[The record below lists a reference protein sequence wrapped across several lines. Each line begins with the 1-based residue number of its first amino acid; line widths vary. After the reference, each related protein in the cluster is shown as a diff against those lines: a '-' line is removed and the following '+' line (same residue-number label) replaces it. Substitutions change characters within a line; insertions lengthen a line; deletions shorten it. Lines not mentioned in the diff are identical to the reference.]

1 MVRIAGRLLWRYL
14 RGNHRRC
21 TGNDNSV
28 LDLRF
33 VEFYQRCRVHAWR
46 KTVVLL
52 EIVLGFYYTHIN
64 DRYSDLHDRH
74 L

>member
-1 MVRIAGRLLWRYL
+1 MVRNSGRLLWRHL
-14 RGNHRRC
+14 RGNHRRRL
-21 TGNDNSV
+21 GNDNSV

-33 VEFYQRCRVHAWR
+33 VEFYQRCRVHARR

-64 DRYSDLHDRH
+64 DRYSDLHGRH